1 MCEEGVGDAGEA
13 GGDCWVS
20 RTLQHVM
27 RAETDKQTLT
37 MINQQP
43 ALTDL
48 NIFNSERHLDLTH
61 HLADHCLPSPRRSKH
76 RQISRQLSQLKRK
89 IEHLENT
96 ATERVGYRPSQ
107 ADRMT
112 DPEMVS
118 LVTEQARLK
127 REVKNMKE
135 NVEMKD
141 HELVKKSVKV
151 GRTVE
156 DIKQSLSGMEMK
168 LEENRKVKS
177 RPFDLD
183 LMSTEEIIDE
193 KLDIQIILLDFEKT
207 HGLLETGEEKEAMKG
222 LYDRYRSLKMIV
234 NRSNSARS
242 RKISSDLVPI
252 PEEES
257 LSLTLATPPARI
269 LLSVSSPAPVL
280 AERLGVSK
288 HDMDLPDIGEAERDN
303 PNWHSLS
310 R

>member
-1 MCEEGVGDAGEA
+1 MCEEGAGEGSEA

-48 NIFNSERHLDLTH
+48 NIFNSERHLDLTQ

-193 KLDIQIILLDFEKT
+193 KLDIQIILLDFERT

>member
-1 MCEEGVGDAGEA
+1 
-13 GGDCWVS
+13 
-20 RTLQHVM
+20 M

-48 NIFNSERHLDLTH
+48 NIFNSERHLDLTQ

-193 KLDIQIILLDFEKT
+193 KLDIQIILLDFERT